1 MKRFLSVLMLSVVA
15 SAFAWAVPSPATL
28 APVKATHARVRHHHA
43 HKATKHRTPK
53 RHHNSV

>member
-15 SAFAWAVPSPATL
+15 SSFAWAASSAATL
-28 APVKATHARVRHHHA
+28 TPVKATHPRARHHHA
-43 HKATKHRTPK
+43 HKAKKHHMPK